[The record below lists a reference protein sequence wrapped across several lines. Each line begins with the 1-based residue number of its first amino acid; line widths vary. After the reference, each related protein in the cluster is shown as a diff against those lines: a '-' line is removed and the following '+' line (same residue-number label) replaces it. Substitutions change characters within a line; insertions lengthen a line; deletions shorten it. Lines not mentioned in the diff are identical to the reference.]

1 MANSYHKM
9 HSNGILR
16 SAVVFGFVGL
26 FSGCTGS
33 GLAERF
39 NFFGSRDSE
48 LEREVSQWD
57 APGQAST
64 DQVNSTPAAQPPQ
77 VGAAL
82 SFPAQQQ
89 PQRPVSAQPVS
100 AQTASPQ
107 TASPQTASPRNT
119 AYRNVKPAVAQRR
132 VPVLHTLGPGES
144 LDQIVQQA
152 PGVVL
157 LDFYADWC
165 GPCRKQGKTLHQLE
179 STANQ
184 LGATIIK
191 VDVDQH
197 KEVAQRFQA
206 ERLPTLVVLKGGR
219 AVKRKIGLTDRQ
231 TLSSWLAL

>member
-9 HSNGILR
+9 HSNSILR
-16 SAVVFGFVGL
+16 SAVSFGLIGL

-39 NFFGSRDSE
+39 NFFSSRDSE
-48 LEREVSQWD
+48 LEREVSQGD
-57 APGQAST
+57 ATGQALT
-64 DQVNSTPAAQPPQ
+64 DQVNLTQAAQSPQ
-77 VGAAL
+77 VGAAS
-82 SFPAQQQ
+82 SFPPQQQ
-89 PQRPVSAQPVS
+89 AQRPVSAQPVS
-100 AQTASPQ
+100 AQTASDPTVSAQ
-107 TASPQTASPRNT
+107 NK
-119 AYRNVKPAVAQRR
+119 AYRNVESAVARR
-132 VPVLHTLGPGES
+132 SVPVLHTLGPGES
-144 LDQIVQQA
+144 LDQVVQRA

-179 STANQ
+179 ATANQ

-206 ERLPTLVVLKGGR
+206 ERLPTLVVLKDGR
-219 AVKRKIGLTDRQ
+219 VVRRKIGLTDSQ